1 LRGSTE
7 ELEISKFYGLGDECK
22 DKFNEDIEDPNSV
35 FRAICDLFNY
45 LPLAALI
52 ENKIFC
58 VHSGIGENV
67 KTLEDIMSIKK
78 PYSVY
83 DNPVVLDLLWS
94 TPEELKYDYL
104 ANNLTTNMRKRY
116 FNENLVGEFMKN
128 NKIDYIIRSHEVLEH
143 GFEKLYDGKVVSI
156 YSALNYCGIYT
167 NSAGIIS
174 INKSS
179 KIQPKILT
187 SEENFS
193 VWNYSEN
200 YIKDYPP
207 SPKVS
212 LKK

>member
-1 LRGSTE
+1 
-7 ELEISKFYGLGDECK
+7 
-22 DKFNEDIEDPNSV
+22 
-35 FRAICDLFNY
+35 
-45 LPLAALI
+45 
-52 ENKIFC
+52 
-58 VHSGIGENV
+58 
-67 KTLEDIMSIKK
+67 MSIKK

-83 DNPVVLDLLWS
+83 DNPVVLDILWS
-94 TPEELKYDYL
+94 TPEELKYDYP
-104 ANNLTTNMRKRY
+104 ANNMTTNLRKRY

-156 YSALNYCGIYT
+156 YSALNYCGFYN

-174 INKSS
+174 INKTS

-187 SEENFS
+187 SEENYS

-200 YIKDYPP
+200 NIKEYPP

>member
-1 LRGSTE
+1 M
-7 ELEISKFYGLGDECK
+7 
-22 DKFNEDIEDPNSV
+22 
-35 FRAICDLFNY
+35 FNY

-67 KTLEDIMSIKK
+67 KSLDDIMSIKK

-83 DNPVVLDLLWS
+83 DSQVVLDLLWS
-94 TPEELKYDYL
+94 VPEELKYEYTG
-104 ANNLTTNMRKRY
+104 NNFTTNVRKRF

-128 NKIDYIIRSHEVLEH
+128 NKVEYIIRSHDVLEH
-143 GFEKLYDGKVVSI
+143 GFEKLYDGRVFSI
-156 YSALNYCGIYT
+156 YSALNYCGVYN

-174 INKSS
+174 INKTS

-193 VWNYSEN
+193 IWNYAEN
-200 YIKDYPP
+200 NMQEFPP

-212 LKK
+212 TKK